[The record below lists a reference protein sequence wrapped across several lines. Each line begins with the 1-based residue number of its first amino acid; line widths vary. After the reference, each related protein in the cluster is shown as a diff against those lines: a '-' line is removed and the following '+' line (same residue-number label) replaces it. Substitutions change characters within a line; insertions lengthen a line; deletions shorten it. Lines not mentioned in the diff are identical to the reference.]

1 MLLSS
6 HVLAEVEQLC
16 DRVSILRS
24 GRCVETGSLTD
35 LRHLT
40 RTTVRAETERPPDGL
55 AGLSGVHDLVVEGRR
70 AAFEVDTAE
79 LDAALGVLHAAG
91 IRTMSATPP
100 TLEELF
106 LRHYGDTLPV
116 AEPVDAS

>member
-1 MLLSS
+1 
-6 HVLAEVEQLC
+6 
-16 DRVSILRS
+16 
-24 GRCVETGSLTD
+24 VETGSLAD

-55 AGLSGVHDLVVEGRR
+55 AGLTGVHDLVVEGRR

-79 LDAALGVLHAAG
+79 LDTVLGVLHAAG

-106 LRHYGDTLPV
+106 LRHYGDMLPA